1 MHRRCL
7 ALGLIF
13 KTEGEHRGNVDRR
26 EHGVISLQPS
36 CDTHSR
42 FSTRPAPCR
51 FSLGLGIG
59 LGLLSGLGFTF
70 FTWAGGVKSSLEAVS
85 IKTKINLTRIICIS
99 KRAAW
104 LRQNKA
110 SKSLTFAVHDATSNQ
125 NSDNGIGSQRLH
137 SHLCEPKRICATV
150 PTRV

>member
-70 FTWAGGVKSSLEAVS
+70 FTWAGGVQSSLEAVS

-104 LRQNKA
+104 LRQNKV
-110 SKSLTFAVHDATSNQ
+110 SKSLTFISKIQ
-125 NSDNGIGSQRLH
+125 NRSRIGSQRLH